1 MKGSMFLEIFGETP
15 IAKVLDFFIENRP
28 FDYSKEEVSRQC
40 ESSKPTIYKLWPVL
54 VKYKIIKPTRRYGK
68 AQLYKLNIENEFVKR
83 LINLDSSLIKTAT
96 NEFQRKVIA

>member
-28 FDYSKEEVSRQC
+28 FDYSKEEVVRQC
-40 ESSKPTIYKLWPVL
+40 ELSKPTIYKLWHVL

-68 AQLYKLNIENEFVKR
+68 AKLYKLNTENEFVKR
-83 LINLDSSLIKTAT
+83 LISLDNALIKTAT
-96 NEFQRKVIA
+96 DEFKEKAIA